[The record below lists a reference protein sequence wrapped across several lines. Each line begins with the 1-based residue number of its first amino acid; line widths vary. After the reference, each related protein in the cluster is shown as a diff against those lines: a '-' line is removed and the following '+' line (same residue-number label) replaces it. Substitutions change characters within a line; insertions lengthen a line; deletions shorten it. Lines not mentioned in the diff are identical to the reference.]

1 MTLPNAILF
10 PQVMLPLFIFEPR
23 YRRMLKDVLEGERV
37 FAVAMQK
44 PGSTK
49 GTPSNVAGLGLVRA
63 AVTHADG
70 TSHLILQGM
79 ARIELTETVKHRP
92 YRLEKFRL
100 LQTEGNNN
108 VVVDALTEKVLDLV
122 AERFK
127 SGLPFPILNQLL
139 KMDEKKAT
147 GRLIKA
153 IENPYTTIL
162 GHMTGRQLL
171 IRPGYPVNFQ
181 KVIDACAANNVVIE
195 INANPYRLD
204 MDWSQIPYALKK
216 GVMISINP
224 DAHSIT
230 EIDNIRWG
238 VAAARKGGL
247 TKDMTW
253 NAMPLKRIEKWI
265 SR

>member
-49 GTPSNVAGLGLVRA
+49 GTPSNVAGLGLVRT

-79 ARIELTETVKHRP
+79 ARIELTETVKQRP

-139 KMDEKKAT
+139 KMDAQGEKAAGEGTSLDTIIEYLAKM
-147 GRLIKA
+147 
-153 IENPYTTIL
+153 ENPDQLADLVSCTLLSTPTQRQIIL
-162 GHMTGRQLL
+162 ETVDLEARLKHL
-171 IRPGYPVNFQ
+171 IHFLIADNDQ
-181 KVIDACAANNVVIE
+181 SK
-195 INANPYRLD
+195 
-204 MDWSQIPYALKK
+204 KK
-216 GVMISINP
+216 G
-224 DAHSIT
+224 
-230 EIDNIRWG
+230 G
-238 VAAARKGGL
+238 K
-247 TKDMTW
+247 
-253 NAMPLKRIEKWI
+253 
-265 SR
+265 

>member
-1 MTLPNAILF
+1 MVLPPAVPVMTLPNAILF

-79 ARIELTETVKHRP
+79 ARIELTETVKQRP

-139 KMDEKKAT
+139 KMLA
-147 GRLIKA
+147 
-153 IENPYTTIL
+153 P
-162 GHMTGRQLL
+162 
-171 IRPGYPVNFQ
+171 YPVTSIRETGTPLESFNLLD
-181 KVIDACAANNVVIE
+181 KLSTPIRNSLLNISVTRW
-195 INANPYRLD
+195 PRLL
-204 MDWSQIPYALKK
+204 S
-216 GVMISINP
+216 P
-224 DAHSIT
+224 DFMP
-230 EIDNIRWG
+230 NIF
-238 VAAARKGGL
+238 
-247 TKDMTW
+247 
-253 NAMPLKRIEKWI
+253 
-265 SR
+265 SRLFC